1 LFGWNLESEFALG
14 VPLPYASGPPDLIV
28 REALAGD
35 VHPALELLHE
45 SAVRDPRGV
54 PRLALLGLGDKVIFR
69 LGAELEFLLDESS
82 VEYRLLDPAARWAI
96 EPVLL
101 TTVAALVLERSGVVA
116 LHGSAVRWSGRT
128 MAFLA
133 HSTGGKSTLAA
144 SLVAAGAE
152 LVSDDVLAL
161 DDRAATVSVR
171 PSYPLVKLTPE
182 SAALF
187 GPREFP
193 PLPEFFPGQSKRAVV
208 VGRGGVGRFAGESSP
223 LSALYLLDRRVA
235 VEKVAIEPVSPRD
248 AVVHLIRQS
257 YAPRLVEALG
267 LAPRRLDFLARLAG
281 GVPTRR
287 LVYPSGLD
295 RLPEVHAA
303 LAADR
308 GEPVP

>member
-1 LFGWNLESEFALG
+1 ML
-14 VPLPYASGPPDLIV
+14 
-28 REALAGD
+28 
-35 VHPALELLHE
+35 
-45 SAVRDPRGV
+45 
-54 PRLALLGLGDKVIFR
+54 FR
-69 LGAELEFLLDESS
+69 LGDEVEFTLAES
-82 VEYRLLDPAARWAI
+82 VIGWRLLDPAAGWAL

-101 TTVAALVLERSGVVA
+101 TTVLALHLERSGVVA

-144 SLVAAGAE
+144 SLVASGAE

-161 DDRAATVSVR
+161 DDRAAAISVR

-187 GPREFP
+187 GPRAFP
-193 PLPEFFPGQSKRAVV
+193 PLPEYFPGQAKRAVV

-223 LSALYLLDRRVA
+223 LSALYLLDRRA
-235 VEKVAIEPVSPRD
+235 GAETVAIEPVSPRD

-281 GVPTRR
+281 AVPTRR